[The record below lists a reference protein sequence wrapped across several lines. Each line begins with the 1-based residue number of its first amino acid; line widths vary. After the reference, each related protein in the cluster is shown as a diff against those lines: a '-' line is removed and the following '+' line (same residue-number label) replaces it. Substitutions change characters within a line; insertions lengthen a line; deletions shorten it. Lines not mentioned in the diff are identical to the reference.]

1 MIYYIVSL
9 LILTVIAFKFF
20 GNSTPKDINKYKFLF
35 RNDIFSSAKKETQKG
50 SEKYQLAP
58 VMRGKAYKP
67 YYVYYPEKEQYLV
80 CSRLEPFGFRRYDA
94 YAPPFKKEITSHVLL
109 DNKGEVLQSFD
120 AEFNFSHRSGIFF
133 TQDFYINWLDSGDT
147 TKLSYAGV
155 YNKDI
160 KMNKIQFA
168 DKFRE
173 LYAKAAYTE
182 YVNLRTKYSDDIG
195 KGIVFKIKEEWHILL
210 DAVMDS
216 RIYAGNLKENERT
229 GVHSYIYSLKFDYND
244 PDYKLI
250 NPYPQSP
257 PLIKSVYL
265 ETNNSRPYRFNSKA
279 THDGLKL
286 VKYQK
291 LSSTGWQGVA
301 AIKGIPIFVP
311 GTGEGIAYMK
321 YKIGNE
327 TIHFKIP
334 DVTKYDYRSV
344 YNLGVRTFKIPTEL
358 QITAPLVFIESM
370 QNFAHYQRIGG
381 GVYVIKP
388 CKISEYNV
396 SSLPKGISEERYG
409 KLPLSLQVALLD
421 IEGTTELKTEEWYP
435 EIKLLSNL
443 KYLKIT
449 GMIAVLSEDIS
460 VLKKLEV
467 LDLRSCGIKVIPN
480 EIVELKE
487 LKILDL
493 FSNNLNS
500 FPLEICKLK
509 ELTHLNI
516 GFNNI
521 VEIPSCISNLSKL
534 RELDLLSLDAIS
546 LPETMVNMKE
556 LRIRRTE
563 KLKETLANRFHFLF
577 EE

>member
-50 SEKYQLAP
+50 SEKYQLTA

-67 YYVYYPEKEQYLV
+67 YYIYFPKKEQYLV

-94 YAPPFKKEITSHVLL
+94 YAPAFKKEIISHVLL
-109 DNKGEVLQSFD
+109 NNKGEIVQDFD
-120 AEFNFSHRSGIFF
+120 AEFNFSQRSGMFF
-133 TQDFYINWLDSGDT
+133 TDEFYINWLDSGDT

-155 YNKDI
+155 YNKNV
-160 KMNKIQFA
+160 KMNKLQFA

-216 RIYAGNLKENERT
+216 HINAGNFKENERT
-229 GVHSYIYSLKFDYND
+229 GVDSYTYSLKFDYND
-244 PDYKLI
+244 SDYKLT
-250 NPYPQSP
+250 NPYPESP

-265 ETNNSRPYRFNSKA
+265 ETNNSRPYRFNSKV

-301 AIKGIPIFVP
+301 AIKGIPLFVP
-311 GTGEGIAYMK
+311 GTGEGIAYMQYQTGK
-321 YKIGNE
+321 E
-327 TIHFKIP
+327 TIRFKIP

-344 YNLGVRTFKIPTEL
+344 YNLGVRTFKIPAEL
-358 QITAPLVFIESM
+358 QLNAPLIFIEST
-370 QNFAHYQRIGG
+370 QNFAHYQRVGG

-396 SSLPKGISEERYG
+396 SSLPKGIGEERYG

-421 IEGTTELKTEEWYP
+421 LEGTTELKIKEWYP
-435 EIKLLSNL
+435 EIKFLSNL

-449 GMIAVLSEDIS
+449 GIIDVLPDDIS
-460 VLKKLEV
+460 ALKKLEV
-467 LDLRSCGIKVIPN
+467 LDLASCGIKVIPN
-480 EIVELKE
+480 EIVALKE

-493 FSNNLNS
+493 FSTNLNS
-500 FPLEICKLK
+500 FPLGICKLK

-521 VEIPSCISNLSKL
+521 AEIPSCISNLSKL
-534 RELDLLSLDAIS
+534 RELNLLSLDAIS

-563 KLKETLANRFHFLF
+563 KLKETLPENFHFLF
-577 EE
+577 KE

>member
-1 MIYYIVSL
+1 MIYYIISL
-9 LILTVIAFKFF
+9 LILIVIAFKIF
-20 GNSTPKDINKYKFLF
+20 GNSVPKDINKYKFLF
-35 RNDIFSSAKKETQKG
+35 RNDIFSSSKKEAQKD
-50 SEKYQLAP
+50 SKVYQLAP

-67 YYVYYPEKEQYLV
+67 YYIYFPEKEQYLV

-94 YAPPFKKEITSHVLL
+94 YAPPFKKEIISHVLL
-109 DNKGEVLQSFD
+109 NNKGEIIQSFD
-120 AEFNFSHRSGIFF
+120 AEFNFSHRSGMFF

-155 YNKDI
+155 YNKDV

-173 LYAKAAYTE
+173 LYAKSDYTE

-195 KGIVFKIKEEWHILL
+195 KGVVFKIKKEWHILL

-216 RIYAGNLKENERT
+216 HIYAGNFKENEKT
-229 GVHSYIYSLKFDYND
+229 GVDSYIYSLKFDYND
-244 PDYKLI
+244 PDYKLT
-250 NPYPQSP
+250 NPYPQSSS
-257 PLIKSVYL
+257 LIKSVYL
-265 ETNNSRPYRFNSKA
+265 ETSNSRPYRFNSNA
-279 THDGLKL
+279 TNDGLKL

-291 LSSTGWQGVA
+291 LSSTGWQGIA

-311 GTGEGIAYMK
+311 GTGEGIAYMQ

-334 DVTKYDYRSV
+334 DVIKYDYRSV
-344 YNLGVRTFKIPTEL
+344 YNLGVRTFKIPAEL
-358 QITAPLVFIESM
+358 QITEPLVFIESM
-370 QNFAHYQRIGG
+370 QGFGNYQRIGG
-381 GVYVIKP
+381 GVYVVKP
-388 CKISEYNV
+388 CKISEYI
-396 SSLPKGISEERYG
+396 SSLPKDISEERYS

-421 IEGTTELKTEEWYP
+421 LEGTTELKTEEWYP

-449 GMIAVLSEDIS
+449 GMIPILPDDIS

-467 LDLRSCGIKVIPN
+467 LDLGSCRINDISDKIA
-480 EIVELKE
+480 ELKE
-487 LKILDL
+487 LKVLNL
-493 FSNNLNS
+493 FSNNLNG
-500 FPLEICKLK
+500 FPLQICKLK

-521 VEIPSCISNLSKL
+521 GEIPSCISNLSKL
-534 RELDLLSLDAIS
+534 RELNLLSLDSIS

-563 KLKETLANRFHFLF
+563 NLKETLPENFHFLF
-577 EE
+577 KE